1 MDFPCISTILLE
13 ERWEKSELQQKS
25 LPGLGHKQINL
36 PYRFIKR
43 SLVLIR
49 VFHLTSLLFFIDTF
63 KKMAK
68 IYNFDLFSFF
78 SHTETQDLFVRQDSR
93 TLDCEQLSALS

>member
-49 VFHLTSLLFFIDTF
+49 VFHLTSLLFFIDTL

-78 SHTETQDLFVRQDSR
+78 PTQKLKIFSLGKTAELQIVNNY
-93 TLDCEQLSALS
+93 LP